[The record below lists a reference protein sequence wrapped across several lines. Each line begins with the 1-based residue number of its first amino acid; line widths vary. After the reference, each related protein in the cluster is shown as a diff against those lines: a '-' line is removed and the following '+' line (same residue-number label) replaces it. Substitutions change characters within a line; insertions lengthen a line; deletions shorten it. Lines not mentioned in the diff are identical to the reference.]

1 MTKSK
6 EKGTWGFTSDDLSL
20 VLDFSTKLDT
30 EMEKHGAERIDSGCG
45 FGGRD
50 MGFEYGGK
58 VLDVHISVREEE
70 GEEE

>member
-1 MTKSK
+1 MAKSK
-6 EKGTWGFTSDDLSL
+6 KKHWTGFTQNDLSL
-20 VLDFSTKLDT
+20 VLDFSDKLRT
-30 EMEKHGAERIDSGCG
+30 EMTKHGAEDIDSGCG

-70 GEEE
+70 GGEE